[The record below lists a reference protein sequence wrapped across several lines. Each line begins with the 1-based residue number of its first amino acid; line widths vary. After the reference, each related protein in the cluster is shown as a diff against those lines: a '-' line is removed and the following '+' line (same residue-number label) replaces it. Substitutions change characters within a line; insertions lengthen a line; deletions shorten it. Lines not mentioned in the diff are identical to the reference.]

1 MAPVWFSKEGG
12 GGLRPV
18 TWQGWFATVAFVV
31 LLVAA
36 ALLGPK
42 GILIAVAVTAGYFG
56 LIYLTRLR
64 D

>member
-18 TWQGWFATVAFVV
+18 AWQGWLATVAFLVFV
-31 LLVAA
+31 VAA
-36 ALLGPK
+36 ALLGPR
-42 GILIAVAVTAGYFG
+42 GIVVAAVVTAAYFG
-56 LIYLTRLR
+56 VIFLTRSR